1 MLGCSENI
9 VNTMVFKGFPVSGK
23 VGICDNLGG
32 FGTSFWEVLGCLGE
46 HFGGLGGSW
55 EQIGILMDSGTLPRG
70 TQILRACPKG
80 GSNAGSWAVVQ
91 ATNTIAASNKEYKAV
106 NYTTTKLQGLQ
117 RLQGCKLSNYKGN
130 RLSTILAIP
139 SQPGG
144 P

>member
-1 MLGCSENI
+1 M
-9 VNTMVFKGFPVSGK
+9 P
-23 VGICDNLGG
+23 GG
-32 FGTSFWEVLGCLGE
+32 AFWWFGRVLGTD
-46 HFGGLGGSW
+46 
-55 EQIGILMDSGTLPRG
+55 GILMDSGTLPG
-70 TQILRACPKG
+70 IAQIQFPCPRD
-80 GSNAGSWAVVQ
+80 GSNACSWAVVQ

-130 RLSTILAIP
+130 RLSTILAIA